1 MPERLSNK
9 RGVVAPRLGWSALAA
24 IASTAV
30 LSACGS
36 SPAQLPPLHPNRLGP
51 EAMFTPA
58 GELMPPNDPNTA
70 LDELKR
76 LGVDTIHIY
85 MHWADIAPDPSSR
98 TMPSFD
104 AADPAAYPATS
115 WAPYDAIVRDVK
127 AHGMGLIVDLV
138 PPPPDWASAPGAPD
152 PSTQPEWRP
161 SPSEFEQFVRAVG
174 NRYSGH
180 YVPAGSSGP
189 LPRVSQ
195 WSIWNEPN
203 QGIELAPEVENHTQ
217 IEVSGELYR
226 GILNAAWKALHA
238 TGHGQDMILIGEL
251 APEGGR
257 FSGAPGLFGSMA
269 PLRFLNALYCVNSA
283 GQQLRG
289 TQAAERG
296 CPATAAGSARFAA
309 KNPALFHA
317 SGFAVHPYSFYSIP
331 PNEPIPQQPED
342 FSMATMP
349 ALESTLD
356 RLQRTYGSDTRFPI
370 WSTEFGYITNPPND
384 QYTITPAEAAYYLNW
399 AEYLS
404 WKDPRI
410 RSYDQFLMADAPSGG
425 FATGLRYA
433 NGTPKPG
440 YAAFRMPI
448 FMPVTTDQK
457 GQALEVWGSVRPA
470 HYAQLATHRTQQ
482 AEIQFQPASG
492 GAFTTVS
499 TVTITDRYGYFDALQ
514 KFPGSG
520 TVRTA
525 WSYPHGPEVFS
536 RAVKITLR

>member
-1 MPERLSNK
+1 
-9 RGVVAPRLGWSALAA
+9 
-24 IASTAV
+24 
-30 LSACGS
+30 
-36 SPAQLPPLHPNRLGP
+36 
-51 EAMFTPA
+51 MFTPA
-58 GELMPPNDPNTA
+58 GELMPPNDPNTT

-76 LGVDTIHIY
+76 LGVDTVHIY

-98 TMPSFD
+98 TKPAFD
-104 AADPAAYPATS
+104 ATDPAAYPATG

-127 AHGMGLIVDLV
+127 AHGMSLIVDLV

-174 NRYSGH
+174 TRYSGH
-180 YVPAGSSGP
+180 YVPAGGSGP

-257 FSGAPGLFGSMA
+257 FSGAPGLFRLDGSA
-269 PLRFLNALYCVNSA
+269 AVPERAVLRELGGTAAARNAGSRARLPGDGGRLGPLRREKPGAVPCLWVRRASVLVLLNPTQRADPPAARGL
-283 GQQLRG
+283 QL
-289 TQAAERG
+289 
-296 CPATAAGSARFAA
+296 
-309 KNPALFHA
+309 
-317 SGFAVHPYSFYSIP
+317 
-331 PNEPIPQQPED
+331 
-342 FSMATMP
+342 ATMP
-349 ALESTLD
+349 ALESALD

-410 RSYDQFLMADAPSGG
+410 RSYDQFLMADAPGGG

-470 HYAQLATHRTQQ
+470 HYAQLATQRPQT
-482 AEIQFQPASG
+482 ARIQFEPASG
-492 GAFTTVS
+492 GTFKTVS
-499 TVTITDRYGYFDALQ
+499 TVTITDRYGYFDVLQ